1 MANPRLHLWAVDPF
15 MVAFTEKTTRYF
27 LRQFIKE
34 GRCEVIP
41 KYTPAAAEQLAHLKD
56 RLDYVFIDG
65 GHAYENVLE
74 DIACWQPFGATWR
87 HFVRPRLCD
96 GAGWLG
102 LERRGAR
109 GEREAAGHYQPV
121 PNMFAWIKP

>member
-74 DIACWQPFGATWR
+74 DIACWQPL
-87 HFVRPRLCD
+87 VRPGGILCGHDYAMEQD
-96 GAGWLG
+96 GSGWNG
-102 LERRGAR
+102 VAR
-109 GEREAAGHYQPV
+109 AVREKLPGHYQPV